1 MKYVEEADFGP
12 GPPIHT
18 LYVVGVLDRKI
29 ENLGDS
35 CKWISKDTAL
45 GLLLEVSKYSDRIGP
60 FVFIGLLHDST
71 DSEKWK
77 DSLTTLYQEY
87 PPGVMLFPMKS
98 ITGEPFHTTNLVVMV
113 PHNVGNNKSE
123 SSAYITYGDALLM
136 DPGCCTQS
144 QSELADLVGALPK
157 KLVVFVTHH
166 HYDHIDG
173 LSIVQKYNPD
183 SILLA
188 HKNTMSRIGKGTWS
202 LGYTSI
208 SGGEKICIGG
218 QTLEAIFAPGH
229 TDGHLALLHVSTNS
243 LVVGDHCVGHGSAV
257 LDIKGGGNM
266 KDYFLTTYKFLEL
279 SPHVLIPMHGR
290 INLWPKRMLCGY
302 IKNRRARELSIL
314 KAIESGA
321 RTLFDI
327 TAKSYANVDT
337 NMWLPASL
345 NVQIH
350 VDHLAQREKLPKDF
364 SMKKFQASCHHLRFL
379 SQWIWIFLMERKD
392 FSLKVY
398 QVTSRLRFLGQ
409 WTWRVLEGHK
419 VSAIKVLTVLGIAG
433 LALSLALKCTY

>member
-218 QTLEAIFAPGH
+218 QTLEAIFAP
-229 TDGHLALLHVSTNS
+229 
-243 LVVGDHCVGHGSAV
+243 
-257 LDIKGGGNM
+257 
-266 KDYFLTTYKFLEL
+266 DYFLTTYKFLEL